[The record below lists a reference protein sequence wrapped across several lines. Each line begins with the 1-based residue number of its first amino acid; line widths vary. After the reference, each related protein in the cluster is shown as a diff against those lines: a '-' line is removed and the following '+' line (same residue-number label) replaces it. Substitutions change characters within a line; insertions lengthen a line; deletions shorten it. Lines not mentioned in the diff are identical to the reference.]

1 MKKSMVDV
9 AFDLMTKKKKPVV
22 FLKLWQEVSEI
33 MGFTV
38 AQEEDNIAQFYSDL
52 SLDDRFVNVAENK
65 WDLRSRH
72 TYDESV
78 VDPASIMID
87 EDSDDGYTAMM
98 MSRKIKKK
106 CNITIQT
113 AASLR
118 LPSFLFAYGLLR
130 SPERSRKDKIY
141 AVFSVALLNK

>member
-1 MKKSMVDV
+1 MVDV

-87 EDSDDGYTAMM
+87 EDSDDGYDVISHTDGG
-98 MSRKIKKK
+98 KFE
-106 CNITIQT
+106 T
-113 AASLR
+113 
-118 LPSFLFAYGLLR
+118 
-130 SPERSRKDKIY
+130 
-141 AVFSVALLNK
+141 AVFSFCVRPSSKP

>member
-9 AFDLMTKKKKPVV
+9 AFDLMTRKKKPVV

-52 SLDDRFVNVAENK
+52 SLDDRFVNVTENK

-78 VDPASIMID
+78 VDPSAIMID
-87 EDSDDGYTAMM
+87 EDSDEGYEEDLDEKEET
-98 MSRKIKKK
+98 
-106 CNITIQT
+106 
-113 AASLR
+113 
-118 LPSFLFAYGLLR
+118 
-130 SPERSRKDKIY
+130 E
-141 AVFSVALLNK
+141 

>member
-9 AFDLMTKKKKPVV
+9 AFDLMTRKKKPVV

-33 MGFTV
+33 MGFTT

-52 SLDDRFVNVAENK
+52 SLDDRFVNVSENK

-78 VDPASIMID
+78 VDPSAIMID
-87 EDSDDGYTAMM
+87 EDSEEGYEEDAEEKEEM
-98 MSRKIKKK
+98 
-106 CNITIQT
+106 
-113 AASLR
+113 
-118 LPSFLFAYGLLR
+118 
-130 SPERSRKDKIY
+130 E
-141 AVFSVALLNK
+141 

>member
-87 EDSDDGYTAMM
+87 EDSDDGYDDEPEDKEEMYYHNTDGG
-98 MSRKIKKK
+98 KF
-106 CNITIQT
+106 QT
-113 AASLR
+113 
-118 LPSFLFAYGLLR
+118 
-130 SPERSRKDKIY
+130 
-141 AVFSVALLNK
+141 AVFSFCVRPSSKP

>member
-9 AFDLMTKKKKPVV
+9 AFDLMTRKKKPVV

-52 SLDDRFVNVAENK
+52 SLDDRFVNVTENK

-78 VDPASIMID
+78 VDPSAIMID
-87 EDSDDGYTAMM
+87 EDSDEGYEED
-98 MSRKIKKK
+98 
-106 CNITIQT
+106 
-113 AASLR
+113 L
-118 LPSFLFAYGLLR
+118 
-130 SPERSRKDKIY
+130 EDKEEME
-141 AVFSVALLNK
+141 

>member
-9 AFDLMTKKKKPVV
+9 AFDLMTRKKKPVV

-33 MGFTV
+33 TGFTV

-52 SLDDRFVNVAENK
+52 SLDDRFVNVSENK

-78 VDPASIMID
+78 VDPSAIMID
-87 EDSDDGYTAMM
+87 EDGDDGYEDE
-98 MSRKIKKK
+98 
-106 CNITIQT
+106 
-113 AASLR
+113 
-118 LPSFLFAYGLLR
+118 
-130 SPERSRKDKIY
+130 PEDKEE
-141 AVFSVALLNK
+141 NE

>member
-65 WDLRSRH
+65 WIFVPVTHMTKVLL
-72 TYDESV
+72 
-78 VDPASIMID
+78 
-87 EDSDDGYTAMM
+87 
-98 MSRKIKKK
+98 
-106 CNITIQT
+106 IQPQ
-113 AASLR
+113 S
-118 LPSFLFAYGLLR
+118 
-130 SPERSRKDKIY
+130 
-141 AVFSVALLNK
+141 

>member
-1 MKKSMVDV
+1 MKKSMVVV
-9 AFDLMTKKKKPVV
+9 AFDLMTRKKKPVV

-52 SLDDRFVNVAENK
+52 SLDDRFVNVSENK

-78 VDPASIMID
+78 VDPSAIMID
-87 EDSDDGYTAMM
+87 EDGDDGYEDE
-98 MSRKIKKK
+98 
-106 CNITIQT
+106 
-113 AASLR
+113 
-118 LPSFLFAYGLLR
+118 
-130 SPERSRKDKIY
+130 PEDKEE
-141 AVFSVALLNK
+141 NE

>member
-1 MKKSMVDV
+1 MKKLMVDV
-9 AFDLMTKKKKPVV
+9 AFDLMTRKKKPVV

-52 SLDDRFVNVAENK
+52 SLDDRFVNVTENK

-78 VDPASIMID
+78 VDPSAIMID
-87 EDSDDGYTAMM
+87 EDSDEGYEED
-98 MSRKIKKK
+98 
-106 CNITIQT
+106 
-113 AASLR
+113 L
-118 LPSFLFAYGLLR
+118 
-130 SPERSRKDKIY
+130 EDKEEME
-141 AVFSVALLNK
+141 